1 MKKLQVLL
9 LLLLSNTIYGQSE
22 FDFNGML
29 VGFTTYSPE
38 AEQLNLWSGGRYI
51 PEAKFE
57 HQFDS
62 LNSFSAFASAN
73 IYGSVQYANGTPV
86 WDGTV
91 LPYRGWVRYAHGNSE
106 IRVGLQKI
114 DFGSSTLLRPMQWF
128 NQIDPRDPLGLT
140 NGVYSALARY
150 YFKNNANIW
159 FWALYGN
166 KEQRGYDA
174 LQSVKDIP
182 ELGGRVQLP
191 TPKGEI
197 AFSYHHRKAVL
208 DTRWNAENP
217 MYIETPENRV
227 GIDGKWDL
235 LLGVW
240 FEGTYTKTNKNVGIL
255 TNQTL
260 LDLGMDY
267 TLPIGSGLNV
277 VGEHLFTWYGEEF
290 NHAEYKGNTTAIS
303 MNYPLSYFDN
313 ISVMVYRDW
322 TNSGTGFFTT
332 YNHDFDLWTGYFMIY
347 YNPTTDISSP
357 IATNDLNQFTPGF
370 GVRLMAVLN
379 H

>member
-1 MKKLQVLL
+1 
-9 LLLLSNTIYGQSE
+9 
-22 FDFNGML
+22 ML

-51 PEAKFE
+51 PEVKFE

-73 IYGSVQYANGTPV
+73 IYGSVQYVNGTPV

-91 LPYRGWVRYAHGNSE
+91 LPYRGWVRYAHGNSD
-106 IRVGLQKI
+106 IRIGLQKI

-166 KEQRGYDA
+166 EEQRGYDA

-208 DTRWNAENP
+208 DTRWNADNP

-260 LDLGMDY
+260 LDIGMDY

-290 NHAEYKGNTTAIS
+290 NHAEYKGNTTAFS
-303 MNYPLSYFDN
+303 MNYPLSFFDN

-322 TNSGTGFFTT
+322 TNDGTGFFTT
-332 YNHDFDLWTGYFMIY
+332 YNHDFDVWTGYFMLY
-347 YNPTTDISSP
+347 YNPTTSITSP

-370 GVRLMAVLN
+370 GLRLMAVLN